1 MHWAYYI
8 SLLILMLVGLW
19 VVIVG
24 LPGLWIMVAAV
35 ILYAALTGWQYVGLW
50 TIVILI
56 VIGILAEIVETV
68 AGGAGA
74 KREGASKRGIL
85 GAIVGGILGGLFLTF
100 LIPIPIV
107 GTIVGACVGSLLGA
121 MVTEIAIPTE
131 LEHSLRI
138 GVGAAKG
145 RLLGILSKLVF
156 GLVILAISMWMALPW
171 GAPQL
176 PSKPIL
182 PSTTAPTTSPATAAS
197 TTPSTQP

>member
-1 MHWAYYI
+1 MHWTYYI
-8 SLLILMLVGLW
+8 SLLILMLAGLW
-19 VVIVG
+19 AVIVG
-24 LPGLWIMVAAV
+24 LPGLWIMIAAV
-35 ILYAALTGWQYVGLW
+35 IAYAALTGWQYVGLW

-56 VIGILAEIVETV
+56 VIGILAEIVETA

-107 GTIVGACVGSLLGA
+107 GTIVGACLGSLLGA
-121 MVTEIAIPTE
+121 MVTEIAIGKE

-145 RLLGILSKLVF
+145 RLLGILSKLAF

-176 PSKPIL
+176 PTKPFMAPTTL
-182 PSTTAPTTSPATAAS
+182 PTTSPSTAPTTLP
-197 TTPSTQP
+197 TTQQ